1 MLHDLLVDIKLDKF
15 CCYRNLETT
24 AIESACAEIE
34 VEKLKEILKKYT
46 SADDMFTAKYLH
58 GTNQNIKIM
67 VDMGKAV
74 DAPEMVDDVLEKLM
88 DKEPLCYRCLVEVFK
103 AWVRKTEKVSADAGV
118 SETEGMTVEKEG
130 FQVCREKL
138 EAFLDWKKNVEKSV
152 QVEGPEPVSEAEAMA
167 IEK

>member
-46 SADDMFTAKYLH
+46 SADAMFTVKYLH

-74 DAPEMVDDVLEKLM
+74 DTPETADKVLENLR
-88 DKEPLCYRCLVEVFK
+88 DKEPLYYRCLVEVFK
-103 AWVRKTEKVSADAGV
+103 AWVRKTEKVSAVAGV

-138 EAFLDWKKNVEKSV
+138 EALLDWKKNVEKFV

-167 IEK
+167 VEK